1 MWTRQLNRDPLVYN
15 MELQDVLFT
24 IGLLL
29 GMSMVFLSLFRM
41 TRYAFFINLI
51 LTVICLGLFFKLS
64 HYVMQWFIQLLYIG
78 CPLLLINT
86 VLYVFLHKENE
97 TLDAKNK
104 YQVHFK
110 VKWGSFKINNIKR
123 GTSIIGSAGSGK
135 TKSVVFN
142 FLQHFSEHQ
151 FSGVIHDYKNFEI
164 TEMAW
169 PLFEKNAI
177 DFKVIS
183 FDTIHDRVNPI
194 APRYMTNEESVN
206 EVARVLIEN
215 LLEQRESGSIGT
227 TKFFND
233 AAEGLIGGLIWILR
247 TSYPQLCTLPH
258 LIAIYQFLDTDSL
271 IAFLSLNTTSRAM
284 ADAFISGKD
293 SDRQTAGVK
302 STLANA
308 LKKIST
314 QRIFMILSADDV
326 PLDIN
331 NQDKPLVISVVN
343 NPKYETAYSPII
355 ATIIHTMTK
364 QMSVRN
370 TTASFLL
377 LEEAPTIRLLNMHR
391 IPATL
396 RSYDI
401 ATIYV
406 MQDKIQHDMMY
417 GDKASKAILS
427 NLSYQFFGKV
437 NDPDTA
443 KYYERFFEIVKK
455 ETTSVNRGHNL
466 NFDTRITTGEREVA
480 KIRADVFFRLKEGE
494 FITFA
499 DGKDRKVQFKLPKIE
514 KRLPTKPQDYA
525 DADLQTNFDR
535 VYEDIKSIF
544 K

>member
-1 MWTRQLNRDPLVYN
+1 MY
-15 MELQDVLFT
+15 
-24 IGLLL
+24 LLL
-29 GMSMVFLSLFRM
+29 KMDIYFMRW
-41 TRYAFFINLI
+41 IKQI
-51 LTVICLGLFFKLS
+51 
-64 HYVMQWFIQLLYIG
+64 LYIG

-86 VLYVFLHKENE
+86 ILYVFLHKEDE
-97 TLDAKNK
+97 IYDANK
-104 YQVHFK
+104 RYQVHFK
-110 VKWGSFKINNIKR
+110 VQRGSFKIDNIKR
-123 GTSIIGSAGSGK
+123 GASVIGSAGSGK
-135 TKSVVFN
+135 TESVVFN
-142 FLQHFSEHQ
+142 FLTHFSKHS
-151 FSGVIHDYKNFEI
+151 FCGVIHDYKHFEI
-164 TEMAW
+164 TEMAY

-177 DFKVIS
+177 DFRVIS
-183 FDTIHDRVNPI
+183 FDNIFDRVNPI
-194 APRYMTNEESVN
+194 APRYMQNEESIN

-215 LLEQRESGSIGT
+215 LLEQRESGSFGAS
-227 TKFFND
+227 KFFND
-233 AAEGLIGGLIWILR
+233 AAEGLIGGLIWKLR
-247 TSYPQLCTLPH
+247 SSYPQHCTLPH
-258 LIAIYQFLDTDSL
+258 LIAIYQFLDTESL
-271 IAFLSLNTTSRAM
+271 IAFLSSNTTSRAM

-314 QRIFMILSADDV
+314 QRIFMVLSADDV

-331 NQDKPLVISVVN
+331 SQEQPSIISVVN

-355 ATIIHTMTK
+355 ATIIHTITK

-370 TTASFLL
+370 SNHSFLMM
-377 LEEAPTIRLLNMHR
+377 EEAPTIRLLNMHR

-406 MQDKIQHDMMY
+406 MQDKIQNDMMY

-443 KYYERFFEIVKK
+443 KYYERFFEIIKS
-455 ETTSVNRGHNL
+455 ETTSVNRGYNL

-480 KIRADVFFRLKEGE
+480 KIRADAFFRLKRGE

-499 DGKDRKVQFKLPKIE
+499 DGEDKKVQFKLPTIVR
-514 KRLPTKPQDYA
+514 RLPAKKQSFTE
-525 DADLQTNFDR
+525 ADLEANFERIYREVRD
-535 VYEDIKSIF
+535 IF
-544 K
+544 KD

>member
-1 MWTRQLNRDPLVYN
+1 MDTKDIIV
-15 MELQDVLFT
+15 T
-24 IGLLL
+24 IIFLYGTALTFALLYKL
-29 GMSMVFLSLFRM
+29 
-41 TRYAFFINLI
+41 TRYAFLLNLI
-51 LTVICLGLFFKLS
+51 VISLGLFLAHKMGLFIWDW
-64 HYVMQWFIQLLYIG
+64 YVSLLFVG
-78 CPLLLINT
+78 CPFLLINT
-86 VLYVFLHKENE
+86 VLYVFQHNE
-97 TLDAKNK
+97 HDTFNAKDK
-104 YQVHFK
+104 FQVPFK
-110 VKWGSFKINNIKR
+110 IKHGSFKIDNIKR
-123 GTSIIGSAGSGK
+123 GASIIGSAGSGK
-135 TKSVVFN
+135 TESVVFN
-142 FLQHFSEHQ
+142 FLQHFSTHK
-151 FSGVIHDYKNFEI
+151 FPGVIHDYKNFEL
-164 TEMAW
+164 TEMAF
-169 PLFEKNAI
+169 PLFEKNQM

-183 FDTIHDRVNPI
+183 FDTIYDKVNPI
-194 APRYMTNEESVN
+194 APRYMHNEESVN

-215 LLEQRESGSIGT
+215 LLEQKESGSIGT

-233 AAEGLIGGLIWILR
+233 AAEGLIGGLIWKLK
-247 TSYPQLCTLPH
+247 TNYPEYCTLPH

-271 IAFLSLNTTSRAM
+271 ITFLSSNVTSRAM

-314 QRIFMILSADDV
+314 QRIFMALSSDDV

-331 NQDKPLVISVVN
+331 HQEQPTVISVVN

-355 ATIIHTMTK
+355 ATIVHTITK
-364 QMSVRN
+364 QMSTRHAN
-370 TTASFLL
+370 PSFLMM
-377 LEEAPTIRLLNMHR
+377 EEAPTIRLLNMHR

-396 RSYDI
+396 RSYNI

-406 MQDKIQHDMMY
+406 MQDKIQNDMMY

-443 KYYERFFEIVKK
+443 KYYERFFEIVKQ

-499 DGKDRKVQFKLPKIE
+499 DGKDRKVQFKLPNIE
-514 KRLPTKPQDYA
+514 RRLPIKPQEYSED
-525 DADLQTNFDR
+525 DLQANFDR
-535 VYEDIKSIF
+535 VYKEVKSIF
-544 K
+544 KN

>member
-1 MWTRQLNRDPLVYN
+1 M
-15 MELQDVLFT
+15 
-24 IGLLL
+24 
-29 GMSMVFLSLFRM
+29 
-41 TRYAFFINLI
+41 
-51 LTVICLGLFFKLS
+51 ICLGSLFKWS
-64 HYVMQWFIQLLYIG
+64 HYLMPWITQLLYIG

-86 VLYVFLHKENE
+86 VLYVYLHKEND
-97 TLDAKNK
+97 TVDSNNK
-104 YQVHFK
+104 YQIHFK
-110 VKWGSFKINNIKR
+110 VKEGSFKINNIKR
-123 GTSIIGSAGSGK
+123 GVSIIGSAGSGK
-135 TKSVVFN
+135 TESVVFN
-142 FLQHFSEHQ
+142 FLQHFSKHK
-151 FSGVIHDYKNFEI
+151 FSGVIHDYKSFEL
-164 TEMAW
+164 TEIAF
-169 PLFEKNAI
+169 PLFEKNEI
-177 DFKVIS
+177 DFRVIS

-194 APRYMTNEESVN
+194 APQYMTNEESVN

-233 AAEGLIGGLIWILR
+233 AAEGLISGLIWILR
-247 TSYPQLCTLPH
+247 TSYPDICTLPH
-258 LIAIYQFLDTDSL
+258 LIAIYQYLDTDSL
-271 IAFLSLNTTSRAM
+271 IAFLSSNTTSRAM

-293 SDRQTAGVK
+293 SERQTAGVK

-314 QRIFMILSADDV
+314 QRIFMTLSADDV

-331 NQDKPLVISVVN
+331 NQDRPLVVSVVN

-355 ATIIHTMTK
+355 ATIIHTITK

-370 TTASFLL
+370 SSASFLL
-377 LEEAPTIRLLNMHR
+377 MEEAPTIRLLNMHR

-406 MQDKIQHDMMY
+406 MQDKIQNDMMY

-499 DGKDRKVQFKLPKIE
+499 DGEDKKVKFKLSKIE
-514 KRLPTKPQDYA
+514 RRLPTKISDYS
-525 DADLQTNFDR
+525 DADLQANFDKI
-535 VYEDIKSIF
+535 YEEVRSKFES
-544 K
+544 

>member
-1 MWTRQLNRDPLVYN
+1 
-15 MELQDVLFT
+15 MELQGVTFT
-24 IGLLL
+24 VGLLL
-29 GMSMVFLSLFRM
+29 GMSLVFSSLFKL
-41 TRYAFFINLI
+41 TRYAFSINLI
-51 LTVICLGLFFKLS
+51 LTFLCLVLLFRMNRFL
-64 HYVMQWFIQLLYIG
+64 MQWFIQLLYIG

-97 TLDAKNK
+97 NFGINNK
-104 YQVHFK
+104 HQVHFK
-110 VKWGSFKINNIKR
+110 VKGGNFKINNIKR
-123 GTSIIGSAGSGK
+123 GASIIGSAGSGK
-135 TKSVVFN
+135 TESLVYN
-142 FLQHFSEHQ
+142 FLQHFSKHK
-151 FSGVIHDYKNFEI
+151 FSGIIHDYKNFEI
-164 TEMAW
+164 TEMAY
-169 PLFEKNAI
+169 PLFEKNEI

-183 FDTIHDRVNPI
+183 FDNIHDQVNPI

-233 AAEGLIGGLIWILR
+233 AAEGLIGGLIWKLR
-247 TSYPQLCTLPH
+247 TSYPHLCTLPH

-271 IAFLSLNTTSRAM
+271 ISFLSSNTTSRAM

-314 QRIFMILSADDV
+314 QRIFMALSSDNV

-331 NQDKPLVISVVN
+331 SQEQPIIISVVN

-355 ATIIHTMTK
+355 ATIIHTITK

-370 TTASFLL
+370 SNASFLL
-377 LEEAPTIRLLNMHR
+377 MEEAPTIRLLNMHR

-406 MQDKIQHDMMY
+406 MQDKIQNDMMY

-443 KYYERFFEIVKK
+443 KYYERFFEIVKR
-455 ETTSVNRGHNL
+455 ETTSVNRGYNL

-514 KRLPTKPQDYA
+514 KRLPVKLHDYS
-525 DADLQTNFDR
+525 DADLQANFDR
-535 VYEDIKSIF
+535 VYKEVKMIF